1 MLVLAFHLDGH
12 CSAEYLKM
20 DWGGVLIG
28 YGSRP
33 GDVLEDVKTM
43 EDADRFFQE

>member
-1 MLVLAFHLDGH
+1 MTAPLAGTLRL
-12 CSAEYLKM
+12 SAEYLKM

-33 GDVLEDVKTM
+33 GDVLEDVKGM
-43 EDADRFFQE
+43 EAADRFFRV